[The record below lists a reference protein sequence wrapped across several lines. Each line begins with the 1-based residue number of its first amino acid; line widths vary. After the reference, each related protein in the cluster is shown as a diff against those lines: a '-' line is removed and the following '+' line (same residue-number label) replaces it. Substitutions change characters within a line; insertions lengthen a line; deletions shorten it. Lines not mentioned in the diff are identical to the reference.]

1 MNYLIKSFEF
11 VVYFL
16 YHLILLFLIIY
27 MYFIA
32 ITQKELILV
41 SLAYIFIMSLRVK
54 KLKTHS
60 LISI

>member
-1 MNYLIKSFEF
+1 MNYLIKAFEF